1 MGELGAIDPGKLDLH
16 NDEYSS
22 KGKILHDLPK
32 HVYDVKEKDVQVV
45 MLWGLNRSIGR
56 FDVLSK
62 WRSRL
67 SC

>member
-32 HVYDVKEKDVQVV
+32 SVYDVKDTDVQV
-45 MLWGLNRSIGR
+45 NRMEYVVESL
-56 FDVLSK
+56 FALD
-62 WRSRL
+62 
-67 SC
+67 